1 MQIWV
6 DADACPKA
14 IREILFRAAGRT
26 HTKTTLVAN
35 HYLTTPPSPHIKFLQ
50 VEPGFDAADLEI
62 VKRVRPGDLVVTG
75 DIPLA
80 SDVIDKGGHVIDP
93 RGESYTRDNIEERL
107 NMRELLETLR
117 AGGVETGGPA
127 PLSARDIQ
135 AFANRFDRFLVEQGL
150 NKSP

>member
-14 IREILFRAAGRT
+14 IREILFRAAERT
-26 HTKTTLVAN
+26 HTLTTFVAN

-50 VEPGFDAADLEI
+50 VEPGFDEADLEI
-62 VKRVRPGDLVVTG
+62 VKRVRPGDLVVSA

-80 SDVIDKGGHVIDP
+80 SDVIDKGGNVIDP
-93 RGESYTRDNIEERL
+93 RGERYTRDNIEERL
-107 NMRELLETLR
+107 NMRELMETLR

-127 PLSARDIQ
+127 ALSSRDIQ
-135 AFANRFDRFLVEQGL
+135 AFANQFDKFLTQQGV
-150 NKSP
+150 NKFH